1 MKKQETTPPQMDEII
16 FEKRNKMYGAYILRK
31 MYNKEV
37 NKALLLS
44 IAILIAGLA
53 YPLVSSYRTIIHGRA
68 IGDDGP
74 TTYMP
79 NVKPPAERPV
89 LPTLPPPKDPIVRP
103 RFVAPYVTTDEVIE
117 TTGLPFQEDFTN
129 TPNEPVDLNV
139 GQSDKK
145 QTVVIE
151 VPEEKQETIILAEEM
166 PFFPGGDAERLI
178 FLSENIK
185 YPQQATEL
193 GIQGTVYL
201 QFVVDSKGNI
211 TDVKILRGIGGGC
224 EEEAMRVIKMMP
236 QWHPG
241 RQNGKAVRVLY
252 TMPVNFKLQ
261 S

>member
-1 MKKQETTPPQMDEII
+1 MKKQETSSPQMDEII

-53 YPLVSSYRTIIHGRA
+53 YPLVSSYRTIIHGRV

-89 LPTLPPPKDPIVRP
+89 LPTLPPAKDLQLRP

-117 TTGLPFQEDFTN
+117 TTGLPFQDEFTN
-129 TPNEPVDLNV
+129 TPNEPVDLNFGKV
-139 GQSDKK
+139 DKK
-145 QTVVIE
+145 QAEIID
-151 VPEEKQETIILAEEM
+151 VPDERQETIIIAEEM
-166 PFFPGGDAERLI
+166 PFFPGGDAERLR
-178 FLSENIK
+178 FLGENIK

-211 TDVKILRGIGGGC
+211 TDVKIMRGIGGGC